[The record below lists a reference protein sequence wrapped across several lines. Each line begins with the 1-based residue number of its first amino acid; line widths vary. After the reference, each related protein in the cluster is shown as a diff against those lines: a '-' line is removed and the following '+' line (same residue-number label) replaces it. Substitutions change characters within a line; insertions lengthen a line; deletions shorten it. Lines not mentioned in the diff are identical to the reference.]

1 MVKKKKKERK
11 KKFGRFI
18 DRALRRLH
26 ADGIHECAQVANRIV
41 NTRAKLVGFRADEP
55 RFQPDEPNSLSLFPF
70 LSLSLI
76 SCAVPLCSYL
86 PVG

>member
-1 MVKKKKKERK
+1 MVKKKKERK

-55 RFQPDEPNSLSLFPF
+55 RFQPDEPNSLPPPF
-70 LSLSLI
+70 SLI